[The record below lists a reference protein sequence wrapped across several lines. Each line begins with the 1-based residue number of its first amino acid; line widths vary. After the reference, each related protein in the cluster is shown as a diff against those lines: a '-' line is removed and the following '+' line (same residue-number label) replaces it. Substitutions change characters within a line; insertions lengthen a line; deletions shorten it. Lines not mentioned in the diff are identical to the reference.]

1 MTTLFGFNVLEECD
15 NISLDCVLKDNGWKA
30 VWIATYD
37 YWQMRN
43 PENERH
49 ESILI
54 DWLKTVPAIPP
65 VVSKVGA
72 PDRMTGQR
80 HTQQRTTLKIWIRPE
95 DYVLYVLKFS

>member
-15 NISLDCVLKDNGWKA
+15 NISVNCFLKDNGWKA

-37 YWQMRN
+37 YWQMQDMD
-43 PENERH
+43 PP

-54 DWLKTVPAIPP
+54 DWLKTVPVIQP

-80 HTQQRTTLKIWIRPE
+80 HTQQRTTLKIWIQPE
-95 DYVLYVLKFS
+95 DYVLYILRFG